1 MTPPQLVINVEM
13 ELQGETL
20 GKNAK
25 GLVEPIQAVG
35 NTGNV
40 GLGFPQ
46 RRRR

>member
-1 MTPPQLVINVEM
+1 MIIGEM
-13 ELQGETL
+13 LMQGETL
-20 GKNAK
+20 GKNTK

-46 RRRR
+46 MRRK

>member
-1 MTPPQLVINVEM
+1 MITGEM
-13 ELQGETL
+13 LMQGETL
-20 GKNAK
+20 GKNTK

-46 RRRR
+46 RRRK